1 MLQFNSWKGIHVCL
15 NVPFIVIYPIR
26 IVLMSIILITNNRTS
41 PVIFS
46 KYLLLI
52 TLKSKQINKAKA
64 FQHKK
69 RQ

>member
-1 MLQFNSWKGIHVCL
+1 
-15 NVPFIVIYPIR
+15 
-26 IVLMSIILITNNRTS
+26 MSIILITNNRTS